1 MAAKLK
7 QLLKRESHDFLG
19 QKIIDVRALS
29 AVSDLWYNLGGFSGA
44 RWSSVAIQL
53 VSSCLGSSVEMSSA
67 FTVIVNNI
75 IINNSGIFSRGLLFF
90 KALAGVVIML
100 MFRIMTKLYYS
111 ICSNAVSSSLLT
123 KLFYL
128 VFIDY
133 ISFSLVFID

>member
-1 MAAKLK
+1 MSGRFSSRGFGCSDCCCGSYRDEDYNVAAKLK

-67 FTVIVNNI
+67 FTVIVNSI
-75 IINNSGIFSRGLLFF
+75 IINNSGIFSTEVFYFSKPLRGW
-90 KALAGVVIML
+90 
-100 MFRIMTKLYYS
+100 
-111 ICSNAVSSSLLT
+111 
-123 KLFYL
+123 
-128 VFIDY
+128 
-133 ISFSLVFID
+133 

>member
-1 MAAKLK
+1 MSGRFSSRGFGCSDCCCGSYRDEDYNVAAKLK

-44 RWSSVAIQL
+44 RCSSVAIQL

-75 IINNSGIFSRGLLFF
+75 IINNSGIFSTEVFYFSKPLRGW
-90 KALAGVVIML
+90 
-100 MFRIMTKLYYS
+100 
-111 ICSNAVSSSLLT
+111 
-123 KLFYL
+123 
-128 VFIDY
+128 
-133 ISFSLVFID
+133 